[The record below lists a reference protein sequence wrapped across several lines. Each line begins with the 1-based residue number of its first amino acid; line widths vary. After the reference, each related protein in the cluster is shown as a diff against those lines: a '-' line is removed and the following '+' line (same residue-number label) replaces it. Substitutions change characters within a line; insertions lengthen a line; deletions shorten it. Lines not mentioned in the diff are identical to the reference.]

1 MAIDTQTK
9 RRSVHG
15 YAGPS
20 AVIAPLVDGAAL
32 DEADRR
38 AVAGLY
44 RGITSGAGGTLTGT
58 AGAYISP
65 ATVIYTG
72 VLRESVWRIDDLQM
86 YQAIDETSF
95 SVDVA
100 TSSGV
105 GRALLIFIATSYME
119 ADTPLSIACGYE
131 ACTEIIHEDADRLYV
146 FPDPPA
152 GGASVHFAFGFDV
165 RPVVFVLA
173 LSNVD
178 AAALLTADTD
188 TAAAETVDVTADYEA
203 SDVLLAMT
211 HSAAIHSY
219 PLNAA
224 PGCHELAEGLPGVLA
239 YHWTN
244 VTMRPI
250 EVAGTDTITVGA
262 DHPYSGGGTPTY
274 ITLAVRVSQYVSE
287 LTGTSAAY
295 LAPTTTIYSGT
306 LEHEGQTLYG
316 TAAAYVA
323 PTTTIYSGGLVA
335 VMVGES
341 AAYVDSSLTI
351 YAGTLA
357 HNDPPNL
364 TLVGFFVGLGMPV
377 AISGTAAAYVA
388 ATTTIYTGE
397 LLVEQ
402 FIEGTDSA
410 TVDSTLEIF
419 TGTLSEIYTA
429 TGYITAGT
437 IYHS

>member
-105 GRALLIFIATSYME
+105 GRALLIFIATGYME
-119 ADTPLSIACGYE
+119 TDTPLSIACGYE

-211 HSAAIHSY
+211 HSAATHSY

-224 PGCHELAEGLPGVLA
+224 TGCHELAEGLPVVLD

-295 LAPTTTIYSGT
+295 LAPTTTIYSG
-306 LEHEGQTLYG
+306 G
-316 TAAAYVA
+316 V
-323 PTTTIYSGGLVA
+323 VA

-377 AISGTAAAYVA
+377 AISGTAAAYVT

>member
-1 MAIDTQTK
+1 MAIDSQDK
-9 RRSVHG
+9 RRSAQS
-15 YAGPS
+15 YAG
-20 AVIAPLVDGAAL
+20 ALITPLPDGAVL

-44 RGITSGAGGTLTGT
+44 RGITSGAGSTLTGT

-72 VLRESVWRIDDLQM
+72 VIRGSVWRIDDLQI

-105 GRALLIFIATSYME
+105 GRALLIFIATGYME
-119 ADTPLSIACGYE
+119 TDTPLSIACGYE

-152 GGASVHFAFGFDV
+152 GGASVHFAFGFVV
-165 RPVVFVLA
+165 RPLVFVLS

-211 HSAAIHSY
+211 HSAATHSY

-224 PGCHELAEGLPGVLA
+224 TGCHELAEGLPAVLD

-295 LAPTTTIYSGT
+295 LAPTTTIYSG
-306 LEHEGQTLYG
+306 
-316 TAAAYVA
+316 
-323 PTTTIYSGGLVA
+323 GLVA

-377 AISGTAAAYVA
+377 AISGTTSAYVT

-402 FIEGTDSA
+402 FIEGTESA